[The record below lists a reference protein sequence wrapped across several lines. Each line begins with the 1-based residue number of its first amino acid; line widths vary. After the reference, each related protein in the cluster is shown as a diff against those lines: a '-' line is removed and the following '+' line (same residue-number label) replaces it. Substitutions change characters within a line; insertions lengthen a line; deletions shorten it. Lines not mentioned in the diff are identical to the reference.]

1 MLQFK
6 DSDRDEVIE
15 YFRKCG
21 SKSLKRVDTP
31 TRLLNNS
38 NDFLQVE
45 SIDISKHQNQKDE
58 VITPRKEMKILK
70 QKLLDLVDF

>member
-15 YFRKCG
+15 YFRKRG

-38 NDFLQVE
+38 NDFLPVE
-45 SIDISKHQNQKDE
+45 SIDISKPQNQKDE

-70 QKLLDLVDF
+70 QKVLELVDF